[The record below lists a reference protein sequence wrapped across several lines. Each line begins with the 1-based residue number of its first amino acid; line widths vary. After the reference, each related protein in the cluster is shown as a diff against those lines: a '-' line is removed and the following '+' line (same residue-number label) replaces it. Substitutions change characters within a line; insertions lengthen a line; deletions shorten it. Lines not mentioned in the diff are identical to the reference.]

1 MMDTLVQVTEDNS
14 AFEIL
19 EPIAKRQF
27 ISSLMSVKLFCENG
41 YVFWILQDVR
51 CQRAGQ
57 N

>member
-1 MMDTLVQVTEDNS
+1 MMDTLVQVTEHNS